1 MSSDFSVLFKKFL
14 FKIVTFAEQIK
25 HGIDQVF
32 VIQTFEFHFIQIEIF
47 GSDPQDMNRFIVTA
61 IGRIE
66 NSKFLIFV
74 FHNIEKFKT
83 NRFAV
88 LVCQSNNIW
97 LHKGLLCKRD
107 TCYFIS
113 LIIVQ
118 IWSFEKRSV

>member
-66 NSKFLIFV
+66 NSKFLIIFGSIRASFV
-74 FHNIEKFKT
+74 NGIHVILS
-83 NRFAV
+83 R
-88 LVCQSNNIW
+88 
-97 LHKGLLCKRD
+97 
-107 TCYFIS
+107 
-113 LIIVQ
+113 
-118 IWSFEKRSV
+118 